1 MGREGIWL
9 DQPPVEPVDVARWRG
24 DEEFAVCP
32 EGARDKSLLYSPSP
46 TPYGFL
52 IPGHRYLFK
61 HSAKFYPDQF
71 WTEIIAYRIGC
82 LLGVPVPP
90 ALVAWDSDTDTCG
103 ALIEWFLDY
112 PGAPPER
119 YVSGGDIMSD
129 MIHGYDRKRGRQHN
143 FEAIERYLSLLA
155 RKGKLGPAWLPWWC
169 DALLFDALI
178 GNTDR
183 HRDNRGLLEIHLGS
197 TLDALYQAA
206 DRLQFYNV
214 PRAELPDIEPWLEP
228 LPRDKRLHRLNKYK
242 TFGD

>member
-129 MIHGYDRKRGRQHN
+129 MIHGYDRKRWPDLKGQ
-143 FEAIERYLSLLA
+143 A
-155 RKGKLGPAWLPWWC
+155 R
-169 DALLFDALI
+169 
-178 GNTDR
+178 
-183 HRDNRGLLEIHLGS
+183 
-197 TLDALYQAA
+197 
-206 DRLQFYNV
+206 DRLASFNIDAMRASITTMTEFPV
-214 PRAELPDIEPWLEP
+214 PVPLTLVRAGLVC
-228 LPRDKRLHRLNKYK
+228 RLTEGRHQALVQAL
-242 TFGD
+242 T